1 MKALTI
7 GDFNCFSW
15 YVFNQFK
22 WKIWCFCTPYF
33 KNYMDKFFVS
43 WVATIFLFSITKIR
57 ETVFTKK
64 FEKYPTT
71 QIIIGGNKIFVE
83 RAISMKTEAQ
93 TWSNY
98 KHHNTWKALVNIS
111 LNNIVN
117 FVSPLWTG
125 WVSQRELTKCPGL
138 LEKVEPGDNM
148 VDMGIFCLLESLL
161 IFHFSKE
168 EETN

>member
-1 MKALTI
+1 MVLAGMFLINLSERFDVSVPLISKTTWINFL
-7 GDFNCFSW
+7 CHELLLYFSFPSQKLGRQ
-15 YVFNQFK
+15 YLPK
-22 WKIWCFCTPYF
+22 
-33 KNYMDKFFVS
+33 S
-43 WVATIFLFSITKIR
+43 
-57 ETVFTKK
+57 

-117 FVSPLWTG
+117 FVSPLWNG